1 MNTILFIAAA
11 GVLGLV
17 VLSKIPGL
25 EHAVRPA
32 IGLVFAALTALFEN
46 LWSWSIW
53 LFKVMWSAHWE
64 LLRNLVLS
72 AEAIDPS
79 VEVREAA
86 ESGG

>member
-1 MNTILFIAAA
+1 MNTIVIVAIAV
-11 GVLGLV
+11 VLGLV
-17 VLSKIPGL
+17 ILSKIPGL

-32 IGLVFAALTALFEN
+32 IGLIFAGLSALLEN

-64 LLRNLVLS
+64 LLRNLLLP

-86 ESGG
+86 EAGG